1 MRDET
6 QPDLFSAPPRRSFP
20 IQQLHRPG
28 QKTSREALEKTVE
41 SRDNRQRRVFNR
53 LCVFHDGAIPEEVA
67 YDLDEEL
74 IDVRRCF
81 SVFKKLDL
89 IEATGEE
96 RRNDKGNF
104 CEVWKVKQLH
114 KDAYR

>member
-1 MRDET
+1 MFDRK
-6 QPDLFSAPPRRSFP
+6 QPDLFSAPERRSIP
-20 IQQLHRPG
+20 IAQLHRPG

-53 LCVFHDGAIPEEVA
+53 LTTYADGTIPEILA
-67 YDLDEEL
+67 AAMGEEL

-96 RRNDKGNF
+96 IKNEKGNF
-104 CEVWKVKQLH
+104 CAVWKAKTN
-114 KDAYR
+114 KENRP